1 MGDLYPEIRNV
12 WALFR
17 NKEVIRNTFDV
28 ILDQIREDGFIP
40 ASSISMQVFYEYNCW
55 FLIVLEDY
63 LKVSGDTDF
72 YLEHLEKVRAILRFI
87 LTILEDGCLDLG
99 KMQTWAWTSSRHG
112 KITSSN
118 CVLYAALK
126 AAARMEKNLG
136 KDLASAQNCEA
147 LAARLKNKINEE
159 SFDRKKKL

>member
-55 FLIVLEDY
+55 FLIVLEDCK
-63 LKVSGDTDF
+63 LFLF
-72 YLEHLEKVRAILRFI
+72 Y
-87 LTILEDGCLDLG
+87 D
-99 KMQTWAWTSSRHG
+99 
-112 KITSSN
+112 
-118 CVLYAALK
+118 AL
-126 AAARMEKNLG
+126 NLG
-136 KDLASAQNCEA
+136 KFGICAQFVQTGLIFHLHSGLQGCQIQFHGTEA
-147 LAARLKNKINEE
+147 RAGTQSDPANAAVPDSLSGSRAY
-159 SFDRKKKL
+159 FRCCRCT